1 MDKLKKIQADILQG
15 HKDSNIRFSDLQ
27 KIIVAMGG
35 KERVKGDHFIYSFAE
50 IEAII
55 NIQPDGK
62 MAKAYQ
68 IRQIRKFI
76 LENNLLIRG

>member
-27 KIIVAMGG
+27 KLLAAMGG
-35 KERVKGDHFIYSFAE
+35 KERVKGDHFIYSFSE
-50 IEAII
+50 VEAII
-55 NIQPDGK
+55 NVQPDGK

>member
-15 HKDSNIRFSDLQ
+15 HKDSNVRFSDLQ
-27 KIIVAMGG
+27 KILVAMGG

-55 NIQPDGK
+55 NVQPDGK

>member
-27 KIIVAMGG
+27 KILVAMGG
-35 KERVKGDHFIYSFAE
+35 KERVKGDHFIYSFSE

-55 NIQPDGK
+55 NIQPDGN

>member
-27 KIIVAMGG
+27 KILVAMGG

-50 IEAII
+50 IVIAEWLEVAKEDGIAI
-55 NIQPDGK
+55 PKAKGK
-62 MAKAYQ
+62 LMFA
-68 IRQIRKFI
+68 
-76 LENNLLIRG
+76 

>member
-15 HKDSNIRFSDLQ
+15 HKDSNIKFSDLQ
-27 KIIVAMGG
+27 KILVAMGG
-35 KERVKGDHFIYSFAE
+35 KERVKGDHVIYSFAE

-68 IRQIRKFI
+68 IRQVRKFI

>member
-27 KIIVAMGG
+27 KLLVAMGG
-35 KERVKGDHFIYSFAE
+35 RERVKGDHFIYSFME

-62 MAKAYQ
+62 MAKPYQ
-68 IRQIRKFI
+68 IRQIRKFM

>member
-15 HKDSNIRFSDLQ
+15 HKDSNIKFTDLQ
-27 KIIVAMGG
+27 KLLIAIGG
-35 KERVKGDHFIYSFAE
+35 KERVKGDHFIYTYSD
-50 IEAII
+50 IEAIL
-55 NIQPDGK
+55 NIQPSGK

-68 IRQIRKFI
+68 IKQVRKFI

>member
-15 HKDSNIRFSDLQ
+15 HKESNIRFSDLQ
-27 KIIVAMGG
+27 KLLVAMGG
-35 KERVKGDHFIYSFAE
+35 RERVKGDHFIYSFAE

-62 MAKAYQ
+62 LAKAYQ

>member
-27 KIIVAMGG
+27 NLLVAMGG
-35 KERVKGDHFIYSFAE
+35 RERVKGDHFIYSFME

-62 MAKAYQ
+62 MAKPYQ
-68 IRQIRKFI
+68 IRQIRKFM

>member
-35 KERVKGDHFIYSFAE
+35 KERVKGDHFIYSFTE

-62 MAKAYQ
+62 MVKAYQ
-68 IRQIRKFI
+68 IKQVRKFI

>member
-27 KIIVAMGG
+27 KLLAAIGG

-68 IRQIRKFI
+68 IKQIRKFI